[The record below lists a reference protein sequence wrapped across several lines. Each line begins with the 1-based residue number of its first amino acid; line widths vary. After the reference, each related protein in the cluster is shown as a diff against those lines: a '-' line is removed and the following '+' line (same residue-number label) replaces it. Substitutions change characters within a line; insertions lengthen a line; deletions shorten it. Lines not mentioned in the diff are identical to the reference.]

1 MVLFYNGKTTRLK
14 QSVDGEAD
22 NDASSKYNPALSL
35 IDGGCAVLEMQPN
48 ESISRY
54 AYVDSRSRRCSLFRI
69 TARWCGAN

>member
-1 MVLFYNGKTTRLK
+1 MLFYNGKTTRLK

-54 AYVDSRSRRCSLFRI
+54 AYVVLVLVLVVVPF
-69 TARWCGAN
+69 